1 MNQTKQTTTTKAPL
15 AMVQVPMQAWEDVY
29 EPKDALQA
37 GTLFPSLDKP
47 FFMGGE

>member
-1 MNQTKQTTTTKAPL
+1 MERDTIVKAPL

-29 EPKDALQA
+29 DPKDALQA